1 MSFRGVVVLGSLST
15 PVLAITHRFVPI
27 QMENAAE
34 KRDMEGIAVARG
46 RRGGKQHGNRWI
58 ASISCMW
65 KNPGCQR
72 LALIR

>member
-1 MSFRGVVVLGSLST
+1 MVLGSLST

-46 RRGGKQHGNRWI
+46 RRGGKQHGNR
-58 ASISCMW
+58 
-65 KNPGCQR
+65 
-72 LALIR
+72 